1 MKTETKTND
10 KPLYLGHRAR
20 LRERFLK
27 DNGASMPDYEFLELM
42 LTYAIPRRDVKDDA
56 KKLIARFGSLAKA
69 LTASDENLKE
79 FGLTENT
86 ITLFKAILAANK
98 RLGGARLKETHYAV
112 YKEYDYVLD
121 YCKAAVF
128 DAKVEEFHVMMLD
141 KKLHLIE
148 DRLIQRGSVD
158 EVPVYARDV
167 ARHILETHATAVVLY
182 HNHPSGDCEP
192 SQADIKCTKEIIEVL
207 TPLKIKVCDH
217 IIVSRDNYYSF
228 HDHKV
233 AGL

>member
-1 MKTETKTND
+1 MTTQTYK
-10 KPLYLGHRAR
+10 KPLYLGHRER

-27 DNGASMPDYEFLELM
+27 DEGASMADYEFLELI
-42 LTYAIPRRDVKDDA
+42 LTYAILRRDVKDDA
-56 KKLIARFGSLAKA
+56 KKLIAYFGSLAKVLA
-69 LTASDENLKE
+69 ASEEALKE
-79 FGLTENT
+79 YGLTQNT
-86 ITLFKAILAANK
+86 IVLFKSILVASK

-112 YKEYDYVLD
+112 YKEFDYVLD

-148 DRLIQRGSVD
+148 DRLIQRGGVD
-158 EVPVYARDV
+158 EVPVYTRDV
-167 ARHILETHATAVVLY
+167 VRNVLETHATSVVLY

-192 SQADIKCTKEIIEVL
+192 SKDDVLRTQEIIEAL
-207 TPLKIKVCDH
+207 APLDIKVCDH

-228 HDHKV
+228 HDHKL